1 MADDDQ
7 RNISQ
12 AGLAQLRRQ
21 HQLCSAAH
29 PGANIGLHYFTRRGP
44 HVPSAIL
51 HCDGPTDHA
60 NGLWVIEQYES
71 HVEARRLEEALDLLL
86 FQIEELSTEH
96 QVGYVSRQDFLLLR
110 GENPVVADFANIN
123 CWHQFVDDSSD
134 DEATT

>member
-29 PGANIGLHYFTRRGP
+29 PGQNIRLNYFKRSQP
-44 HVPSAIL
+44 EVPYAIF

-60 NGLWVIEQYES
+60 NGLWVIEQYND

>member
-1 MADDDQ
+1 MTDDDQ

-60 NGLWVIEQYES
+60 NGLWVIEQYND

-86 FQIEELSTEH
+86 FQIEELSTAH

-110 GENPVVADFANIN
+110 GENPVVADFANIK